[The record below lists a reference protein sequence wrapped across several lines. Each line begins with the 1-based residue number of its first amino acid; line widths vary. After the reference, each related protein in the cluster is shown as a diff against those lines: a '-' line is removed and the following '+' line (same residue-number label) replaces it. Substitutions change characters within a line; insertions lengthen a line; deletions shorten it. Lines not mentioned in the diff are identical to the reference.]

1 MEIRLF
7 RTESFRLTAIFA
19 LLFVGATLVLS
30 GVLYAIVDSAFKSEI
45 LLNASQ
51 DLAAIRKGY
60 SSEGI
65 SEATEVVNQRLARP
79 TTSNFL
85 LLQSATG
92 QRIAGNLPAIKPVV
106 GAARLPAPMIRKDN
120 RGAGHTILGRGQFIA
135 PGVYAF
141 AGQDLAVLN
150 ATERKAL
157 RAIGWTLTAA
167 LIFAVAGGVILSRGF
182 LRRMDTITQ
191 TCQAIMAGRLS
202 DRIPE
207 PGTQDELSRLASTI
221 NKMLDRINALME
233 NVRQISTDIAHDL
246 RTPLTRLRHHLELA
260 RAEATTVDEYG
271 AAVDHVIEDTDHILS
286 IFSALLRI
294 SQIEAGAGRV
304 SFQRVDLQKV
314 VKNLADLYGPV
325 AEDKRHA
332 LSATASD
339 HAEVLGDREL
349 LSQMFVNLIEN
360 AITHTPD
367 GTQITID
374 MKTTEEGISVRVG
387 DNGPGIPAGE
397 REKVFRR
404 FYRLE
409 QGRSTPG
416 SGLGLS
422 LAAAIAQIHNATI
435 ELTDNAPGL
444 GATVVFQ
451 KID

>member
-294 SQIEAGAGRV
+294 SQIEAGAG
-304 SFQRVDLQKV
+304 
-314 VKNLADLYGPV
+314 
-325 AEDKRHA
+325 
-332 LSATASD
+332 
-339 HAEVLGDREL
+339 
-349 LSQMFVNLIEN
+349 
-360 AITHTPD
+360 
-367 GTQITID
+367 
-374 MKTTEEGISVRVG
+374 
-387 DNGPGIPAGE
+387 
-397 REKVFRR
+397 
-404 FYRLE
+404 
-409 QGRSTPG
+409 
-416 SGLGLS
+416 
-422 LAAAIAQIHNATI
+422 
-435 ELTDNAPGL
+435 
-444 GATVVFQ
+444 
-451 KID
+451 

>member
-30 GVLYAIVDSAFKSEI
+30 GVLYAIVDSAFKSEV
-45 LLNASQ
+45 LLNAGQ

-60 SSEGI
+60 DSEGI
-65 SEATEVVNQRLARP
+65 SEAKEVVNQRLARP

-85 LLQSATG
+85 LLQNAG
-92 QRIAGNLPAIKPVV
+92 GKKIAGNLPAITPAV
-106 GAARLPAPMIRKDN
+106 GTVRLPISAARKDD
-120 RGAGHTILGRGQFIA
+120 RRAEHRILGRGQFIA

-141 AGQDLAVLN
+141 AGQDLAVFN
-150 ATERKAL
+150 AAEREAL

-167 LIFAVAGGVILSRGF
+167 LIFAVAAGILLSRGF

-191 TCQAIMAGRLS
+191 TCQAIMAGQLS
-202 DRIPE
+202 DRIPV

-221 NKMLDRINALME
+221 NAMLDRINALME

-260 RAEATTVDEYG
+260 RAEAATVDEYG
-271 AAVDHVIEDTDHILS
+271 VAVDHGIEDTNRILS

-294 SQIEAGAGRV
+294 SQIEAGAGRA
-304 SFQRVDLQKV
+304 SFQRVDLQKI
-314 VKNLADLYGPV
+314 VKNLADLYGPA
-325 AEDKRHA
+325 AEDKKHILEA
-332 LSATASD
+332 NADSSVD
-339 HAEVLGDREL
+339 VFGDREL

-367 GTQITID
+367 GARVTID
-374 MKTTEEGISVRVG
+374 MTATEASVSVRVA
-387 DNGPGIPAGE
+387 DNGPGIPPDE

-409 QGRSTPG
+409 RGRSTPG
-416 SGLGLS
+416 SGLGLA
-422 LAAAIAQIHNATI
+422 LVAAIAQIHYATV
-435 ELTDNAPGL
+435 ELSDNAPGL
-444 GATVVFQ
+444 CATVTFR
-451 KID
+451 KLS